1 MQEKFDFLRK
11 NGTIFA
17 HVRKKQYFCRRKR
30 NHMNRILWI
39 DDEIDLLQPYIIYLT
54 SKGYEVTTASNGE
67 DALDLLSAQD
77 IVFLDENMP
86 GMTGLETLQE
96 IKRLH
101 PEVPVVMI
109 TKSEEEHIMEQAI
122 GEQIADYLIKP
133 VNPSQILL
141 CLKKHIHQQAIVTEH
156 VQQNYR
162 QEWSDISY
170 MIDTATTFEEW
181 AAIVRTLSKWDL
193 ELEDSPM
200 RSLIDDQR
208 TQANA
213 AFAKWIAKN
222 YESWF
227 EARKSSIAQSSIA
240 QSSIPLMSPD
250 VMKHSIFPL
259 LDKGEKVLLCV
270 IDNFRYDQWKTIQP
284 LLSEFYT
291 VQNEEQYMSILPTAT
306 QYARNAIF
314 SGLLPLQIQEMYPQY
329 WVEEGDEESKNQ
341 YEKELVQTLLDRYRR
356 RESFNYWK
364 VNESDFC
371 ERVIAQLKGAQAPL
385 NIVVLNFID
394 MLSHSR
400 TESKM
405 MRELA
410 NDESAYRSL
419 TLSWFRHSPTYELL
433 RRAAEL
439 GFTLVLTTDHGTTRV
454 KNAVQI
460 IADKNTNTNIR
471 YKVGKA
477 LNCSSKN
484 VMSIEQPKRVGLP
497 CPNVSSSYAFCTG
510 SDFFA
515 YPNQFNYYAQYY
527 RNTFQHGGI
536 SLEEMIIPLVTLMP
550 KK

>member
-1 MQEKFDFLRK
+1 MTK
-11 NGTIFA
+11 
-17 HVRKKQYFCRRKR
+17 
-30 NHMNRILWI
+30 ILWV
-39 DDEIDLLQPYIIYLT
+39 DDEIDLLQPYIIYLG
-54 SKGYEVTTASNGE
+54 SKGYEVVTATNGQ
-67 DALDLLSAQD
+67 DALDLLRGID

-96 IKRLH
+96 IKRLR

-122 GEQIADYLIKP
+122 GEKIADYLIKP

-156 VQQNYR
+156 TQDNYR
-162 QEWSDISY
+162 QEWSDIAY
-170 MIDTATTFEEW
+170 LIDTAGTAEEW
-181 AAIVRTLSKWDL
+181 MAVERSLSRWDI
-193 ELEDSPM
+193 ELEHSSM
-200 RSLIDDQR
+200 RSLLEDQR

-213 AFAKWIAKN
+213 AFAKWVAKN
-222 YESWF
+222 YEGWF
-227 EARKSSIAQSSIA
+227 ASNASR
-240 QSSIPLMSPD
+240 PLMSQD
-250 VMKHSIFPL
+250 VMKHSVFPL

-270 IDNFRYDQWKTIQP
+270 IDNFRYDQWKIIQP
-284 LLSEFYT
+284 LLSEFYS
-291 VQNEEQYMSILPTAT
+291 VREEEQYLSILPTAT

-314 SGLLPLQIQEMYPQY
+314 AGLMPLQIQEMYPQY
-329 WVEEGDEESKNQ
+329 WVEEGDEESKNL
-341 YEKELVQTLLDRYRR
+341 YEKELVQTLLERYRR
-356 RESFNYWK
+356 RESFSYWK

-371 ERVIAQLKGAQAPL
+371 ERVMHQLKSVQTPL
-385 NIVVLNFID
+385 NIVVFNFID

-410 NDESAYRSL
+410 SDEPAYRSL
-419 TLSWFRHSPTYELL
+419 TLSWFRHSPTYNLL

-484 VMSIEQPKRVGLP
+484 VMAIEQPNQVGLP
-497 CPNVSSSYAFCTG
+497 CPNVSSSYMFCTG

-536 SLEEMIIPLVTLMP
+536 SLEEMVIPLVTLQP
-550 KK
+550 K

>member
-1 MQEKFDFLRK
+1 MRQ
-11 NGTIFA
+11 
-17 HVRKKQYFCRRKR
+17 
-30 NHMNRILWI
+30 ILWV
-39 DDEIDLLQPYIIYLT
+39 DDEIDLLQPYIIYL
-54 SKGYEVTTASNGE
+54 SNKDYEVITASNGE
-67 DALDLLSAQD
+67 DALDIIEETSPD

-86 GMTGLETLQE
+86 GLSGLETLQE
-96 IKRLH
+96 IKRLR

-122 GEQIADYLIKP
+122 GEKIADYLIKP

-141 CLKKHIHQQAIVTEH
+141 CLKKHIHQQTIVSEH
-156 VQQNYR
+156 TQENYR
-162 QEWSDISY
+162 QEWSDIAY
-170 MIDTATTFEEW
+170 MIDTASTLDEW
-181 AAIVRTLSKWDL
+181 KAVERTLSHWDM
-193 ELEDSPM
+193 ELEQSPM
-200 RSLIDDQR
+200 RGMIEDQR
-208 TQANA
+208 IQANA
-213 AFAKWIAKN
+213 AFSKWIQKN
-222 YESWF
+222 YETMM
-227 EARKSSIAQSSIA
+227 ENTV
-240 QSSIPLMSPD
+240 MSHH
-250 VMKHSIFPL
+250 VMKHSVFPL
-259 LDKGEKVLLCV
+259 LDKGEKVLFCV

-291 VQNEEQYMSILPTAT
+291 LQDEEQYISILPTAT

-314 SGLLPLQIQEMYPQY
+314 SGLLPLQIQEMYPSL
-329 WVEEGDEESKNQ
+329 WIEEGDEDSKNAH
-341 YEKELVQTLLDRYRR
+341 EKELVQTLLDRYRR

-364 VNESDFC
+364 INESDFC
-371 ERVIAQLKGAQAPL
+371 ERVIGQLKGANAPL

-419 TLSWFRHSPTYELL
+419 TLSWFRHSPTYTLL
-433 RRAAEL
+433 KRAAEL

-484 VMSIEQPKRVGLP
+484 VMVVEQPKKIGLP
-497 CPNVSSSYAFCTG
+497 CPNVSSSYMFCTG
-510 SDFFA
+510 NDFFA

-527 RNTFQHGGI
+527 RNTFQHGGV
-536 SLEEMIIPLVTLMP
+536 SLEEMIIPLVTLTP
-550 KK
+550 KH

>member
-1 MQEKFDFLRK
+1 MSQ
-11 NGTIFA
+11 
-17 HVRKKQYFCRRKR
+17 
-30 NHMNRILWI
+30 ILWV
-39 DDEIDLLQPYIIYLT
+39 DDEIDLLQPYIIYLKG
-54 SKGYEVTTASNGE
+54 KGYDVTTATNGE
-67 DALDLLSAQD
+67 DALDRLSESVPA

-96 IKRLH
+96 MKRLH

-122 GEQIADYLIKP
+122 GEKIADYLIKP
-133 VNPSQILL
+133 VNPSQILM
-141 CLKKHIHQQAIVTEH
+141 CLKKHVHQQAIVSEQ

-162 QEWSDISY
+162 QEWGDISY
-170 MIDTATTFEEW
+170 MIDTASTIEEW
-181 AAIVRTLSKWDL
+181 QAIERTLSKWDI
-193 ELEDSPM
+193 ELENSAM
-200 RSLIDDQR
+200 RSLIEDQR
-208 TQANA
+208 TQANV

-222 YESWF
+222 YEGWF
-227 EARKSSIAQSSIA
+227 SGER
-240 QSSIPLMSPD
+240 PVMSHD
-250 VMKHSIFPL
+250 LMKHAVFPL

-284 LLSEFYT
+284 LVSECYT
-291 VQNEEQYMSILPTAT
+291 VRTEEQYTSILPTAT

-314 SGLLPLQIQEMYPQY
+314 SGLLPLQIQQMFPNL

-341 YEKELVQTLLDRYRR
+341 HEKELVQTLLDRYRR

-371 ERVIAQLKGAQAPL
+371 ERVIHQLKGSQAPL

-410 NDESAYRSL
+410 TDEAAYRSL
-419 TLSWFRHSPTYELL
+419 TLSWFRHSPIYELL
-433 RRAAEL
+433 RLASEM
-439 GFTLVLTTDHGTTRV
+439 GFTLVITTDHGTTRV

-460 IADKNTNTNIR
+460 VADKNTNTNIR

-484 VMSIEQPKRVGLP
+484 VFSIEQPKRVGLP

-536 SLEEMIIPLVTLMP
+536 SLEEMIIPLVTLVP
-550 KK
+550 KR

>member
-1 MQEKFDFLRK
+1 
-11 NGTIFA
+11 
-17 HVRKKQYFCRRKR
+17 
-30 NHMNRILWI
+30 MNRILWV
-39 DDEIDLLQPYIIYLT
+39 DDEIDLLRPYIIYLNG
-54 SKGYEVTTASNGE
+54 KGYEVETASNGE
-67 DALDLLSAQD
+67 DALDLLESAMPD

-86 GMTGLETLQE
+86 GMTGLETLQD
-96 IKRLH
+96 IKRVH
-101 PEVPVVMI
+101 PELPVVMI

-122 GEQIADYLIKP
+122 GEKIADYLIKP

-141 CLKKHIHQQAIVTEH
+141 CLKKHIHQQAIVSEQ

-162 QEWSDISY
+162 QEWSDITY
-170 MIDTATTFEEW
+170 LIDTASTIEEW
-181 AAIVRTLSKWDL
+181 MAIERTLSKWDI
-193 ELEDSPM
+193 ELEQSSM
-200 RSLIDDQR
+200 QSMIDDQR
-208 TQANA
+208 TQANV
-213 AFAKWIAKN
+213 AFAKWMAKN

-227 EARKSSIAQSSIA
+227 APDAHR
-240 QSSIPLMSPD
+240 PLLSTD
-250 VMKHSIFPL
+250 VMKHAVFPL

-284 LLSEFYT
+284 LLSEIYSI
-291 VQNEEQYMSILPTAT
+291 QAEEQYLSILPTAT

-314 SGLLPLQIQEMYPQY
+314 SGLLPLQIQEMYPQF

-341 YEKELVQTLLDRYRR
+341 YEKELVQTLLERYRR
-356 RESFNYWK
+356 REICNYWK

-371 ERVIAQLKGAQAPL
+371 ERVMHQLKGAQASL

-410 NDESAYRSL
+410 NDEAAYRSL
-419 TLSWFRHSPTYELL
+419 TLSWFKHSPTYELL

-454 KNAVQI
+454 KNPVQI

-477 LNCSSKN
+477 LSCN
-484 VMSIEQPKRVGLP
+484 
-497 CPNVSSSYAFCTG
+497 
-510 SDFFA
+510 
-515 YPNQFNYYAQYY
+515 
-527 RNTFQHGGI
+527 
-536 SLEEMIIPLVTLMP
+536 
-550 KK
+550 

>member
-1 MQEKFDFLRK
+1 MSQ
-11 NGTIFA
+11 
-17 HVRKKQYFCRRKR
+17 
-30 NHMNRILWI
+30 ILWV
-39 DDEIDLLQPYIIYLT
+39 DDEIDLLQPYIIYLKG
-54 SKGYEVTTASNGE
+54 KGYEVITATNGE
-67 DALDLLSAQD
+67 DALDRLSESVPA

-96 IKRLH
+96 MKRLH

-122 GEQIADYLIKP
+122 GEKIADYLIKP

-141 CLKKHIHQQAIVTEH
+141 CLKKHVHQQEIVTEQ

-162 QEWSDISY
+162 QEWGDISY
-170 MIDTATTFEEW
+170 MIDTASTIEEW
-181 AAIVRTLSKWDL
+181 QAIERTLSKWDI
-193 ELEDSPM
+193 ELENSAM
-200 RSLIDDQR
+200 RSLIEDQR

-222 YESWF
+222 YEGWF
-227 EARKSSIAQSSIA
+227 SGER
-240 QSSIPLMSPD
+240 PVMSHD
-250 VMKHSIFPL
+250 LMKHSVFPL
-259 LDKGEKVLLCV
+259 LDKGERVLLCV

-284 LLSEFYT
+284 LISECYT
-291 VQNEEQYMSILPTAT
+291 VRTEEQYTSILPTAT

-314 SGLLPLQIQEMYPQY
+314 AGLLPLQIQEMFPHL

-341 YEKELVQTLLDRYRR
+341 HEKELVQTLLDRYRR

-371 ERVIAQLKGAQAPL
+371 ERVIQQLKGVHAPL

-410 NDESAYRSL
+410 NDEAAYRSL
-419 TLSWFRHSPTYELL
+419 TLSWFKHSPTYNLL

-477 LNCSSKN
+477 LNCNSKN
-484 VMSIEQPKRVGLP
+484 VFSIEHPKQVGLP

-536 SLEEMIIPLVTLMP
+536 SLEEMIIPLVTLTP
-550 KK
+550 KS

>member
-1 MQEKFDFLRK
+1 
-11 NGTIFA
+11 
-17 HVRKKQYFCRRKR
+17 
-30 NHMNRILWI
+30 MNRILWV
-39 DDEIDLLQPYIIYLT
+39 DDEIDMLQPYIIYLKG
-54 SKGYEVTTASNGE
+54 KGYEVITASNGE
-67 DALDLLSAQD
+67 DALDSLEETVPN

-96 IKRLH
+96 MKRLH
-101 PEVPVVMI
+101 PDIPVVMI

-122 GEQIADYLIKP
+122 GEKIADYLIKP

-141 CLKKHIHQQAIVTEH
+141 CLKKHIHQRTIVNEQT
-156 VQQNYR
+156 QQNYR

-170 MIDTATTFEEW
+170 MIDTATTIEEW
-181 AAIVRTLSKWDL
+181 QAIERALSKWDI
-193 ELEDSPM
+193 ELENSPM
-200 RSLIDDQR
+200 RSMVEDQR
-208 TQANA
+208 AQANA

-222 YESWF
+222 YEHWF
-227 EARKSSIAQSSIA
+227 DAKS
-240 QSSIPLMSPD
+240 PVPVMSQD
-250 VMKHSIFPL
+250 LMKHTVFPL
-259 LDKGEKVLLCV
+259 LDKGDKVLLCV

-284 LLSEFYT
+284 LISEFYS
-291 VQNEEQYMSILPTAT
+291 VQNEEQYTSILPTAT
-306 QYARNAIF
+306 QYARNALF
-314 SGLLPLQIQEMYPQY
+314 SGLLPLQIQQMYPQY

-356 RESFNYWK
+356 RDSFNYWK

-371 ERVIAQLKGAQAPL
+371 ERVIQQLKSSQAAL

-400 TESKM
+400 TEIKM

-410 NDESAYRSL
+410 NDEAAYRSL

-433 RRAAEL
+433 RRASEQ
-439 GFTLVLTTDHGTTRV
+439 GYTLVLTTDHGTTRV

-484 VMSIEQPKRVGLP
+484 VFTIDQPKRVGLP

-515 YPNQFNYYAQYY
+515 YPNQFNYYAQYF

-536 SLEEMIIPLVTLMP
+536 SLEEMIIPLVTLIP
-550 KK
+550 KQ

>member
-1 MQEKFDFLRK
+1 MS
-11 NGTIFA
+11 
-17 HVRKKQYFCRRKR
+17 H
-30 NHMNRILWI
+30 
-39 DDEIDLLQPYIIYLT
+39 DL
-54 SKGYEVTTASNGE
+54 
-67 DALDLLSAQD
+67 
-77 IVFLDENMP
+77 
-86 GMTGLETLQE
+86 
-96 IKRLH
+96 
-101 PEVPVVMI
+101 
-109 TKSEEEHIMEQAI
+109 
-122 GEQIADYLIKP
+122 
-133 VNPSQILL
+133 
-141 CLKKHIHQQAIVTEH
+141 
-156 VQQNYR
+156 
-162 QEWSDISY
+162 
-170 MIDTATTFEEW
+170 
-181 AAIVRTLSKWDL
+181 
-193 ELEDSPM
+193 
-200 RSLIDDQR
+200 
-208 TQANA
+208 
-213 AFAKWIAKN
+213 
-222 YESWF
+222 
-227 EARKSSIAQSSIA
+227 
-240 QSSIPLMSPD
+240 
-250 VMKHSIFPL
+250 MKHAVFPL

-284 LLSEFYT
+284 LLSEYYT
-291 VQNEEQYMSILPTAT
+291 IRMEEQYTSILPTAT

-314 SGLLPLQIQEMYPQY
+314 SGLMPLQIQQMFPQY

-371 ERVIAQLKGAQAPL
+371 ERVIHQLKASQAPL

-410 NDESAYRSL
+410 NDEAAYRSL
-419 TLSWFRHSPTYELL
+419 TLSWFRHSPISELL
-433 RRAAEL
+433 RLAAEW
-439 GFTLVLTTDHGTTRV
+439 GYTLVLTTDHGTTRV

-460 IADKNTNTNIR
+460 VADKNTNTNIR

-484 VMSIEQPKRVGLP
+484 VFSIGQPKRVGLP

-536 SLEEMIIPLVTLMP
+536 SLEEMIIPLVTLVP
-550 KK
+550 KR

>member
-1 MQEKFDFLRK
+1 M
-11 NGTIFA
+11 
-17 HVRKKQYFCRRKR
+17 
-30 NHMNRILWI
+30 
-39 DDEIDLLQPYIIYLT
+39 DDEIDLLQPYIIYLKG
-54 SKGYEVTTASNGE
+54 KGYNVETASNGE
-67 DALDLLSAQD
+67 DALDALDTIVPD

-101 PEVPVVMI
+101 PDVPVVMI

-122 GEQIADYLIKP
+122 GEKIADYLIKP

-141 CLKKHIHQQAIVTEH
+141 CLKKHIHQQAIVTEQ

-170 MIDTATTFEEW
+170 MIDTATTIEEW
-181 AAIVRTLSKWDL
+181 QAIERTLSRWDI
-193 ELEDSPM
+193 ELENSPM

-222 YESWF
+222 YETWF
-227 EARKSSIAQSSIA
+227 ANGQKIAANS
-240 QSSIPLMSPD
+240 PLMSQD
-250 VMKHSIFPL
+250 IMKHAVFPL

-270 IDNFRYDQWKTIQP
+270 IDNFRYDQWKAIQP

-291 VQNEEQYMSILPTAT
+291 IKTEEQYTSILPTAT

-314 SGLLPLQIQEMYPQY
+314 SGLMPLQIQQMFPQY

-371 ERVIAQLKGAQAPL
+371 ERVIAQLKGVHTPL

-419 TLSWFRHSPTYELL
+419 TLSWFKHSPTYELMH
-433 RRAAEL
+433 RAAEL

-454 KNAVQI
+454 KNPVQI
-460 IADKNTNTNIR
+460 VADKNTNTNIR

-484 VMSIEQPKRVGLP
+484 VMMIEQPKRVGLP
-497 CPNVSSSYAFCTG
+497 SPNVSSSYAFCTG
-510 SDFFA
+510 NDFFA

-536 SLEEMIIPLVTLMP
+536 SLEEMIVPLITLIP

>member
-1 MQEKFDFLRK
+1 MSQ
-11 NGTIFA
+11 
-17 HVRKKQYFCRRKR
+17 
-30 NHMNRILWI
+30 ILWV
-39 DDEIDLLQPYIIYLT
+39 DDEIDLLQPYIIYLKG
-54 SKGYEVTTASNGE
+54 KGYELITATNGE
-67 DALDLLSAQD
+67 DAIDVLDKTVPD

-122 GEQIADYLIKP
+122 GEKIADYLIKP

-141 CLKKHIHQQAIVTEH
+141 CLKKHIHQQEIVTEQ

-170 MIDTATTFEEW
+170 MIDTATTIEEW
-181 AAIVRTLSKWDL
+181 QAIERTLSKWDI
-193 ELEDSPM
+193 ELENSPM

-208 TQANA
+208 TQANV

-222 YESWF
+222 YEGWF
-227 EARKSSIAQSSIA
+227 AGERPI
-240 QSSIPLMSPD
+240 MSQD
-250 VMKHSIFPL
+250 VMKHSVFPL
-259 LDKGEKVLLCV
+259 LDKGEKVLFCV

-284 LLSEFYT
+284 LISEFYT
-291 VQNEEQYMSILPTAT
+291 VQHEQQYTSILPTAT

-314 SGLLPLQIQEMYPQY
+314 SGLLPLQIQQMYPQY
-329 WVEEGDEESKNQ
+329 WVEEGDEETKNQ
-341 YEKELVQTLLDRYRR
+341 HEKELVQTLLDRYRR
-356 RESFNYWK
+356 RDAFNYWK

-371 ERVIAQLKGAQAPL
+371 ERVIAQLKSVHAPL

-410 NDESAYRSL
+410 NDEAAYRSL

-484 VMSIEQPKRVGLP
+484 VFSIEQPKQVGLP

-536 SLEEMIIPLVTLMP
+536 SLEEMIIPLVTLSP

>member
-1 MQEKFDFLRK
+1 
-11 NGTIFA
+11 
-17 HVRKKQYFCRRKR
+17 
-30 NHMNRILWI
+30 MNRILWV
-39 DDEIDLLQPYIIYLT
+39 DDEIDLLQPYIIYLKG
-54 SKGYEVTTASNGE
+54 KGYNVETASNGE
-67 DALDLLSAQD
+67 DALDALDTIVPD

-101 PEVPVVMI
+101 PDVPVVMI

-122 GEQIADYLIKP
+122 GEKIADYLIKP

-141 CLKKHIHQQAIVTEH
+141 CLKKHIHQQAIVTEQ

-170 MIDTATTFEEW
+170 MIDTATTIEEW
-181 AAIVRTLSKWDL
+181 QAIERTLSRWDI
-193 ELEDSPM
+193 ELENSPM

-222 YESWF
+222 YETWF
-227 EARKSSIAQSSIA
+227 ANGQKIAANS
-240 QSSIPLMSPD
+240 PLMSQD
-250 VMKHSIFPL
+250 IMKHAVFPL

-270 IDNFRYDQWKTIQP
+270 IDNFRYDQWKAIQP

-291 VQNEEQYMSILPTAT
+291 IQTEEQYTSILPTAT

-314 SGLLPLQIQEMYPQY
+314 SGLMPLQIQQMFPQY

-371 ERVIAQLKGAQAPL
+371 ERVIAQLKGVHTPL

-419 TLSWFRHSPTYELL
+419 THSWFKHSPTYELMH
-433 RRAAEL
+433 RAAEL

-454 KNAVQI
+454 KNPVQI
-460 IADKNTNTNIR
+460 VADKNTNTNIR

-484 VMSIEQPKRVGLP
+484 VMMIEQPKRVGLP
-497 CPNVSSSYAFCTG
+497 SPNVSSSYAFCTG
-510 SDFFA
+510 NDFFA

-536 SLEEMIIPLVTLMP
+536 SLEEMIVPLITLIP

>member
-1 MQEKFDFLRK
+1 MHQ
-11 NGTIFA
+11 
-17 HVRKKQYFCRRKR
+17 
-30 NHMNRILWI
+30 ILWV
-39 DDEIDLLQPYIIYLT
+39 DDEIDLLRPYLIYLT
-54 SKGYEVTTASNGE
+54 GKGYEVVTASNGT
-67 DALDLLSAQD
+67 DAIEIISTQGAGIS

-86 GMTGLETLQE
+86 GMSGLETLQE
-96 IKRLH
+96 IKRLR
-101 PEVPVVMI
+101 PEMPVVMI

-122 GEQIADYLIKP
+122 GEKIADYLIKP

-141 CLKKHIHQQAIVTEH
+141 CLKKHIHQHAIVSEQT
-156 VQQNYR
+156 QQNYR
-162 QEWSDISY
+162 QEWSDIAY
-170 MIDTATTFEEW
+170 LIDTASTIEEW
-181 AAIVRTLSKWDL
+181 QAIERMLTKWDIDL
-193 ELEDSPM
+193 ENSSM
-200 RSLIDDQR
+200 RTMIDDQR

-213 AFAKWIAKN
+213 AFGKWIAKN
-222 YESWF
+222 YEEWF
-227 EARKSSIAQSSIA
+227 SAANSQQPASR
-240 QSSIPLMSPD
+240 PVMSHD
-250 VMKHSIFPL
+250 VMKHSVFPL
-259 LDKGEKVLLCV
+259 LDKGERVLLCV

-284 LLSEFYT
+284 LLSELYT
-291 VQNEEQYMSILPTAT
+291 IRTEEQYTSILPTAT

-314 SGLLPLQIQEMYPQY
+314 SGLLPLQIQQMYPAY

-356 RESFNYWK
+356 RERFNYWK

-371 ERVIAQLKGAQAPL
+371 ERVIHQLRSSQAPL

-410 NDESAYRSL
+410 NDEAAYRSL
-419 TLSWFRHSPTYELL
+419 TLSWFRHSPIYELL
-433 RRAAEL
+433 RTASEL
-439 GFTLVLTTDHGTTRV
+439 GLTLVLTTDHGTIRV

-477 LNCSSKN
+477 LNCSAKT
-484 VMSIEQPKRVGLP
+484 VMTIEHPKQVGLP
-497 CPNVSSSYAFCTG
+497 CPNVSSSYMFCTG

-536 SLEEMIIPLVTLMP
+536 SLEEMIIPLVTLVP
-550 KK
+550 KL

>member
-1 MQEKFDFLRK
+1 MSQ
-11 NGTIFA
+11 
-17 HVRKKQYFCRRKR
+17 
-30 NHMNRILWI
+30 ILWV
-39 DDEIDLLQPYIIYLT
+39 DDEIDLLQPYIIYLKG
-54 SKGYEVTTASNGE
+54 KGYDVTTATNGE
-67 DALDLLSAQD
+67 DALDRLSESVPA

-96 IKRLH
+96 MKRLH

-122 GEQIADYLIKP
+122 GEKIADYLIKP
-133 VNPSQILL
+133 VNPSQILM
-141 CLKKHIHQQAIVTEH
+141 CLKKHVHQQAIVSEQ

-162 QEWSDISY
+162 QEWGDISY
-170 MIDTATTFEEW
+170 MIDTASTIEEW
-181 AAIVRTLSKWDL
+181 QAIERTLSKWDI
-193 ELEDSPM
+193 ELENSAM
-200 RSLIDDQR
+200 RSLIEDQR

-222 YESWF
+222 YEGWF
-227 EARKSSIAQSSIA
+227 SGER
-240 QSSIPLMSPD
+240 PVMSHD
-250 VMKHSIFPL
+250 LMKHAVFPL

-284 LLSEFYT
+284 LVSECYT
-291 VQNEEQYMSILPTAT
+291 VRTEEQYTSILPTAT

-314 SGLLPLQIQEMYPQY
+314 SGLLPLQIQEMFPNL
-329 WVEEGDEESKNQ
+329 WVDEGEEESKNQ
-341 YEKELVQTLLDRYRR
+341 HEKELVQTLLDRYRR

-371 ERVIAQLKGAQAPL
+371 ERVIQQLKGSQAPL

-410 NDESAYRSL
+410 NDEAAYRSL
-419 TLSWFRHSPTYELL
+419 TLSWFRHSPIYELL
-433 RRAAEL
+433 RLASEM
-439 GFTLVLTTDHGTTRV
+439 GFTLVITTDHGTTRV

-460 IADKNTNTNIR
+460 VADKNTNTNIR

-477 LNCSSKN
+477 LNCNSKN
-484 VMSIEQPKRVGLP
+484 VFSIEQPKRVGLP

-536 SLEEMIIPLVTLMP
+536 SLEEMIIPLVTLVP
-550 KK
+550 KR

>member
-1 MQEKFDFLRK
+1 
-11 NGTIFA
+11 
-17 HVRKKQYFCRRKR
+17 
-30 NHMNRILWI
+30 MNRILWV
-39 DDEIDLLQPYIIYLT
+39 DDEIDLLQPYIIYL
-54 SKGYEVTTASNGE
+54 KGKNYDVVTASNGD
-67 DALDLLSAQD
+67 DALDVLTATKPD

-96 IKRLH
+96 MKRLH

-122 GEQIADYLIKP
+122 GEKIADYLIKP

-141 CLKKHIHQQAIVTEH
+141 CLKKHIHQQEIVSEQ

-170 MIDTATTFEEW
+170 MIDTASTIEEW
-181 AAIVRTLSKWDL
+181 QAIERTLSRWDI
-193 ELEDSPM
+193 ELEHSAM
-200 RSLIDDQR
+200 RSLVEDQR
-208 TQANA
+208 NQANA
-213 AFAKWIAKN
+213 AFSKWIAKN

-227 EARKSSIAQSSIA
+227 EVQSDNV
-240 QSSIPLMSPD
+240 QSTKDAPLMSQNI
-250 VMKHSIFPL
+250 MKHSVFPL

-291 VQNEEQYMSILPTAT
+291 IRSEEQYTSILPTAT

-314 SGLLPLQIQEMYPQY
+314 SGLMPLQIQQMYPEL
-329 WVEEGDEESKNQ
+329 WVEEGDEDSKNQ
-341 YEKELVQTLLDRYRR
+341 FERELVQTLLDRYRR
-356 RESFNYWK
+356 RDTFSYWK

-371 ERVIAQLKGAQAPL
+371 ERVIQQLRHSQTAL

-410 NDESAYRSL
+410 NDEAAYRSL

-433 RRAAEL
+433 RLAAEL
-439 GFTLVLTTDHGTTRV
+439 GYTLVLTTDHGTTRV
-454 KNAVQI
+454 RNAVQI

-477 LNCSSKN
+477 LNCSVKS
-484 VMSIEQPKRVGLP
+484 VFTIERPERVGLP
-497 CPNVSSSYAFCTG
+497 SPNVSSSYMFCTG

-536 SLEEMIIPLVTLMP
+536 LLEEMIIPLVTLDP

>member
-1 MQEKFDFLRK
+1 MSQ
-11 NGTIFA
+11 
-17 HVRKKQYFCRRKR
+17 
-30 NHMNRILWI
+30 ILWV
-39 DDEIDLLQPYIIYLT
+39 DDEIDLLQPYIIYLKG
-54 SKGYEVTTASNGE
+54 KGYEVITASNGE
-67 DALDLLSAQD
+67 DALELFSNIQSPISNQFD

-86 GMTGLETLQE
+86 GMSGLETLQE

-122 GEQIADYLIKP
+122 GEKIADYLIKP

-141 CLKKHIHQQAIVTEH
+141 CLKKHIHSRDIVTEQ

-170 MIDTATTFEEW
+170 MIDTATTIEEW
-181 AAIVRTLSKWDL
+181 QAIERTLSRWDI
-193 ELEDSPM
+193 ELENSPM
-200 RSLIDDQR
+200 RSLIEDQR

-227 EARKSSIAQSSIA
+227 AGER
-240 QSSIPLMSPD
+240 PVMSQD
-250 VMKHSIFPL
+250 VMKHSVFPL
-259 LDKGEKVLLCV
+259 LDEGKKVLLCV

-284 LLSEFYT
+284 LISEFYT
-291 VQNEEQYMSILPTAT
+291 VQHEEQYTSILPTAT

-314 SGLLPLQIQEMYPQY
+314 SGLMPLQIQQMFPNL

-341 YEKELVQTLLDRYRR
+341 HEKELVQTLLDRYRR
-356 RESFNYWK
+356 RETFNYWK

-371 ERVIAQLKGAQAPL
+371 ERVIAQLKSVQTPL

-410 NDESAYRSL
+410 NDEAAYRSL

-433 RRAAEL
+433 RRAADL

-477 LNCSSKN
+477 LNCSDKS
-484 VMSIEQPKRVGLP
+484 VFFIEQPQQVGLP

-536 SLEEMIIPLVTLMP
+536 SLEEMIIPLVTLAP
-550 KK
+550 KKS

>member
-1 MQEKFDFLRK
+1 MSQ
-11 NGTIFA
+11 
-17 HVRKKQYFCRRKR
+17 
-30 NHMNRILWI
+30 ILWV
-39 DDEIDLLQPYIIYLT
+39 DDEIDLLQPYIIYLKG
-54 SKGYEVTTASNGE
+54 KGYDVTTATNGE
-67 DALDLLSAQD
+67 DALDRLSESVPA

-96 IKRLH
+96 MKRLH

-122 GEQIADYLIKP
+122 GEKIADYLIKP
-133 VNPSQILL
+133 VNPSQILM
-141 CLKKHIHQQAIVTEH
+141 CLKKHVHQQAIVSEQ

-162 QEWSDISY
+162 QEWGDISY
-170 MIDTATTFEEW
+170 MIDTASTIEEW
-181 AAIVRTLSKWDL
+181 QAIERTLSKWDI
-193 ELEDSPM
+193 ELENSAM
-200 RSLIDDQR
+200 RSLIEDQR
-208 TQANA
+208 TQANV

-222 YESWF
+222 YEGWF
-227 EARKSSIAQSSIA
+227 SGER
-240 QSSIPLMSPD
+240 PVMSHD
-250 VMKHSIFPL
+250 LMKHAVFPL

-284 LLSEFYT
+284 LVSECYT
-291 VQNEEQYMSILPTAT
+291 VRTEEQYTSILPTAT

-314 SGLLPLQIQEMYPQY
+314 SGLLPLQIQQMFPNL

-341 YEKELVQTLLDRYRR
+341 HEKELVQTLLDRYRR

-371 ERVIAQLKGAQAPL
+371 ERVIHQLKGSQAPL

-410 NDESAYRSL
+410 NDEAAYRSL
-419 TLSWFRHSPTYELL
+419 TLSWFRHSPIYELL
-433 RRAAEL
+433 RLSAEW
-439 GFTLVLTTDHGTTRV
+439 GYTLVLTTDHGTTRV

-460 IADKNTNTNIR
+460 VADKNTNTNIR

-484 VMSIEQPKRVGLP
+484 VFSIEQPKRVGLP

-536 SLEEMIIPLVTLMP
+536 SLEEMIIPLVTLVP
-550 KK
+550 KR

>member
-1 MQEKFDFLRK
+1 MS
-11 NGTIFA
+11 
-17 HVRKKQYFCRRKR
+17 
-30 NHMNRILWI
+30 RILWV
-39 DDEIDLLQPYIIYLT
+39 DDEIDLLQPYIIYL
-54 SKGYEVTTASNGE
+54 KGKDYDVTTASNGE
-67 DALDLLSAQD
+67 DALDRLNEAVPD

-86 GMTGLETLQE
+86 GLTGLETLQE

-122 GEQIADYLIKP
+122 GEKIADYLIKP

-141 CLKKHIHQQAIVTEH
+141 CLKKHIHQHAIMTEQ

-170 MIDTATTFEEW
+170 MIDTATTIEEW
-181 AAIVRTLSKWDL
+181 QAIERTLSKWDI
-193 ELEDSPM
+193 ELENSSM

-213 AFAKWIAKN
+213 AFCKWIAKN

-227 EARKSSIAQSSIA
+227 RVQSDNIQSTEEA
-240 QSSIPLMSPD
+240 PLMSHD
-250 VMKHSIFPL
+250 IMKHAVFPL

-284 LLSEFYT
+284 LISEFYSVRT
-291 VQNEEQYMSILPTAT
+291 EEQYTSILPTAT

-371 ERVIAQLKGAQAPL
+371 ERVIAQLKGAHAPL

-410 NDESAYRSL
+410 YDEAAYRSL
-419 TLSWFRHSPTYELL
+419 TLSWFRHSPTYSLL

-454 KNAVQI
+454 KSAVQI

-484 VMSIEQPKRVGLP
+484 VFTIEQPKRVGLP
-497 CPNVSSSYAFCTG
+497 CPNVSSSYAFRT
-510 SDFFA
+510 
-515 YPNQFNYYAQYY
+515 
-527 RNTFQHGGI
+527 
-536 SLEEMIIPLVTLMP
+536 
-550 KK
+550 

>member
-1 MQEKFDFLRK
+1 MSQ
-11 NGTIFA
+11 
-17 HVRKKQYFCRRKR
+17 
-30 NHMNRILWI
+30 ILWV
-39 DDEIDLLQPYIIYLT
+39 DDEIDLLQPYIIYLKG
-54 SKGYEVTTASNGE
+54 KGYEVITASNGE
-67 DALDLLSAQD
+67 DALDLFSNIQSPISNQFD

-86 GMTGLETLQE
+86 GMSGLETLQE

-122 GEQIADYLIKP
+122 GEKIADYLIKP

-141 CLKKHIHQQAIVTEH
+141 CLKKHIHSRYIVTEQ

-170 MIDTATTFEEW
+170 MIDTATTIEEW
-181 AAIVRTLSKWDL
+181 QAIERTLSRWDI
-193 ELEDSPM
+193 ELENSPM
-200 RSLIDDQR
+200 RSLIEDQR

-227 EARKSSIAQSSIA
+227 AGERPI
-240 QSSIPLMSPD
+240 MSQD
-250 VMKHSIFPL
+250 VMKHSVFPL
-259 LDKGEKVLLCV
+259 LDEGKKVLLCV

-284 LLSEFYT
+284 LISEFYT
-291 VQNEEQYMSILPTAT
+291 VQHEEQYTSILPTAT

-314 SGLLPLQIQEMYPQY
+314 SGLMPLQRQQMFPNL

-341 YEKELVQTLLDRYRR
+341 HEKELVQTLLDRYRR
-356 RESFNYWK
+356 RETFNYWK

-371 ERVIAQLKGAQAPL
+371 ERVIAQLKSVQTPL

-410 NDESAYRSL
+410 NDEAAYRSL

-477 LNCSSKN
+477 LNCSDKS
-484 VMSIEQPKRVGLP
+484 VFFIEQPKQVGLP

-536 SLEEMIIPLVTLMP
+536 SLEEMIIPLVTLVP
-550 KK
+550 RKN

>member
-1 MQEKFDFLRK
+1 MS
-11 NGTIFA
+11 
-17 HVRKKQYFCRRKR
+17 
-30 NHMNRILWI
+30 RILWV
-39 DDEIDLLQPYIIYLT
+39 DDEIDLLQPYIIYLNG
-54 SKGYEVTTASNGE
+54 KGYEVITATNGQ
-67 DALDLLSAQD
+67 DALDIVDTTVPD

-86 GMTGLETLQE
+86 GLSGLETLQE
-96 IKRLH
+96 IKRLR

-122 GEQIADYLIKP
+122 GEKIADYLIKP

-141 CLKKHIHQQAIVTEH
+141 CLKKHIHQQTIVTEH
-156 VQQNYR
+156 TQENYR
-162 QEWSDISY
+162 QEWSDIAY
-170 MIDTATTFEEW
+170 LIDTAGTAEEW
-181 AAIVRTLSKWDL
+181 MAVERTLSKWDI
-193 ELEDSPM
+193 ELEQSSM
-200 RSLIDDQR
+200 RSMIDDQR

-213 AFAKWIAKN
+213 AFSKWIQRN
-222 YESWF
+222 YETWF
-227 EARKSSIAQSSIA
+227 EPNAQR
-240 QSSIPLMSPD
+240 PLLSQD
-250 VMKHSIFPL
+250 VMKHSVFPL

-284 LLSEFYT
+284 LLGDFYT
-291 VQNEEQYMSILPTAT
+291 VQNEEQYFSILPTAT

-314 SGLLPLQIQEMYPQY
+314 SGLLPLQIQQMYPQY

-341 YEKELVQTLLDRYRR
+341 YEKELIQTLLDRYRR
-356 RESFNYWK
+356 KESYSYWK

-371 ERVIAQLKGAQAPL
+371 ERVIQQLKGSQAPL
-385 NIVVLNFID
+385 SIVVLNFID

-410 NDESAYRSL
+410 NDEAAYRSL
-419 TLSWFRHSPTYELL
+419 TLSWFRHSPIYELL
-433 RRAAEL
+433 RLASEMGL
-439 GFTLVLTTDHGTTRV
+439 TLVITTDHGTTRV

-460 IADKNTNTNIR
+460 VADKNTNTNIR

-484 VMSIEQPKRVGLP
+484 VFSIEQPKRVGLP

-536 SLEEMIIPLVTLMP
+536 SLEEMIIPLVTLVP
-550 KK
+550 KR

>member
-1 MQEKFDFLRK
+1 
-11 NGTIFA
+11 
-17 HVRKKQYFCRRKR
+17 
-30 NHMNRILWI
+30 
-39 DDEIDLLQPYIIYLT
+39 
-54 SKGYEVTTASNGE
+54 
-67 DALDLLSAQD
+67 
-77 IVFLDENMP
+77 
-86 GMTGLETLQE
+86 
-96 IKRLH
+96 
-101 PEVPVVMI
+101 
-109 TKSEEEHIMEQAI
+109 MEQAI
-122 GEQIADYLIKP
+122 GEKIADYLIKP

-141 CLKKHIHQQAIVTEH
+141 CLKKHIHSRDIVTEQ

-170 MIDTATTFEEW
+170 MIDTATTIEEW
-181 AAIVRTLSKWDL
+181 QAIERTLSRWDI
-193 ELEDSPM
+193 ELENSPM
-200 RSLIDDQR
+200 RSLIEDQR

-227 EARKSSIAQSSIA
+227 AGER
-240 QSSIPLMSPD
+240 PVMSQD
-250 VMKHSIFPL
+250 VMKHSVFPL
-259 LDKGEKVLLCV
+259 LDEGKKVLLCV

-284 LLSEFYT
+284 LISEFYT
-291 VQNEEQYMSILPTAT
+291 VQHEEQYTSILPTAT

-314 SGLLPLQIQEMYPQY
+314 SGLMPLQIKQMFPNL

-341 YEKELVQTLLDRYRR
+341 HEKELVQTLLDRYRR
-356 RESFNYWK
+356 RETFNYWK

-371 ERVIAQLKGAQAPL
+371 ERVIAQLKSVQTPL

-410 NDESAYRSL
+410 NDEAAYRSL

-433 RRAAEL
+433 RRAADL

-477 LNCSSKN
+477 LNCSDKS
-484 VMSIEQPKRVGLP
+484 VFFIEQPKQVGLP

-536 SLEEMIIPLVTLMP
+536 SLEEMIIPLVTLVP
-550 KK
+550 RKN